1 MSTLVV
7 HRMRRWDNK
16 RLTGFHCVA
25 VLQELT
31 EEGIPFLILFH
42 HPDDSDTPAR
52 FRSIVAAEL
61 ADKKS

>member
-1 MSTLVV
+1 
-7 HRMRRWDNK
+7 
-16 RLTGFHCVA
+16 LTGFHCVA